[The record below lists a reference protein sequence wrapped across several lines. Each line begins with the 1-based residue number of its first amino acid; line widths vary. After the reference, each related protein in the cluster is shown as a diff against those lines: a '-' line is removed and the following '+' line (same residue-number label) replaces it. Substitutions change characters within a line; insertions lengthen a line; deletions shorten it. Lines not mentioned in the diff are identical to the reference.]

1 MATGTGGQDWVT
13 IDRYFHPT
21 EAHISAGRLEA
32 EGIPVFLLGIN
43 HASTNWLITTAIG
56 GIQVQVPADMA
67 ADARAILAEIDKARH
82 DEEISCPLCGGSKL
96 APPDTR
102 WRISFL
108 SLHLFSIP
116 LPWKWDKRRCLD
128 CSAEW

>member
-1 MATGTGGQDWVT
+1 MTSSSQPGQWVT

-21 EAHISAGRLEA
+21 EAHIAAGKLQA

-56 GIQVQVPADMA
+56 GIQVQVPADQA
-67 ADARAILAEIDKARH
+67 ADARAILAEIDAAQRA
-82 DEEISCPLCGGSKL
+82 EPTTCPSCGSSKTE
-96 APPDTR
+96 APDSS

-108 SLHLFSIP
+108 TLHLFSIP
-116 LPWKWDKRRCLD
+116 LPWRWEKRRCLD
-128 CSAEW
+128 CEAEW